1 MFVRVTTKKVDDR
14 LYHYAFLVENKKVIG
29 KVVQKVVR
37 NLGKITLDQLPYLKA
52 AYMDKDKRPK
62 LVYENEEG

>member
-14 LYHYAFLVENKKVIG
+14 LYHYAFLVENKKVNG

-37 NLGKITLDQLPYLKA
+37 NLGKISLDQLHYIKDG
-52 AYMDKDKRPK
+52 YMD
-62 LVYENEEG
+62 